1 MLCILPI
8 LLGLCALVSARC
20 GTPQPNESIK
30 ALHAAY
36 QAHEAASAKQ
46 PARRQAENAI
56 NTYFNVIVSGVSEDE
71 GNIPQSWI
79 DNQVSVTIIGPSL
92 PFSHPVSF
100 KPMKTTNFSVAGCSQ
115 SGIF

>member
-1 MLCILPI
+1 MHCILPI

-20 GTPQPNESIK
+20 GTPQPSESIK